1 MTLREW
7 RVEDVPNIVALEK
20 ICFSDAWTEEEI
32 QSCLR
37 FPLYKTFLL
46 ELDGELV
53 GYACET
59 VLFEDAEILNI
70 AITPKYRK
78 KGYGKKLLTEMLI
91 AAKKL
96 GAEQAFLEVRE
107 SNSSAKGLYVAFGFE
122 QMGLRKGY
130 YPDGE
135 DAIVMTKKL

>member
-1 MTLREW
+1 
-7 RVEDVPNIVALEK
+7 
-20 ICFSDAWTEEEI
+20 
-32 QSCLR
+32 
-37 FPLYKTFLL
+37 
-46 ELDGELV
+46 
-53 GYACET
+53 
-59 VLFEDAEILNI
+59 
-70 AITPKYRK
+70 
-78 KGYGKKLLTEMLI
+78 MLI